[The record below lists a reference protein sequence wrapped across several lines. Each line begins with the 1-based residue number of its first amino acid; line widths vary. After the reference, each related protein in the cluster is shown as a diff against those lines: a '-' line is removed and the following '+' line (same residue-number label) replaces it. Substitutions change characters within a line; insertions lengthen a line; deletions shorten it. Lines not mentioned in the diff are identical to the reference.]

1 MMKIKAAIL
10 WEQGTPLSVEEAE
23 LAAPMAGEVLV
34 ELKSAGV
41 CHSDLHPARG
51 DWPAR
56 TPLVLGHEGAGVVR
70 EVGPDVTSVRV
81 GDHVVFCWAPPCGTC
96 KLCLEGRPVLCDRL
110 AKTTYRNRLP
120 AGGSRL
126 RARDQE
132 LNHFN
137 GTACFADFAVVAQEG
152 AIPVARDVSFDVL
165 STLGCA
171 VVTGIGAVTNAA
183 RVGSGASV
191 AVIGAGGVGLNVIQ
205 GAVLKECEQIIAV
218 DLRAS
223 ALSLA
228 KEFGATHTI
237 DAADKVVENI
247 REAVS
252 YTHL

>member
-1 MMKIKAAIL
+1 M
-10 WEQGTPLSVEEAE
+10 
-23 LAAPMAGEVLV
+23 
-34 ELKSAGV
+34 
-41 CHSDLHPARG
+41 
-51 DWPAR
+51 
-56 TPLVLGHEGAGVVR
+56 
-70 EVGPDVTSVRV
+70 
-81 GDHVVFCWAPPCGTC
+81 
-96 KLCLEGRPVLCDRL
+96 LCDRL

-126 RARDQE
+126 RAHDQD

-137 GTACFADFAVVAQEG
+137 GTACFPDFAVVAQEG
-152 AIPVARDVSFDVL
+152 AIAVPADVSFDVL

-183 RVGSGASV
+183 RVVSGSSV

-205 GAVLKECEQIIAV
+205 GAVLSECRQIIAV

-237 DAADKVVENI
+237 DAADKVPDQI
-247 REAVS
+247 RDLTSGRGRFCLTRLATRTRS
-252 YTHL
+252 RRR